1 MVCDIVCCFFIGF
14 YETPLLFVILCWGLV
29 VCPIMF
35 CAGTMVQHLLWRN
48 VVWSMLFVIIIFKW
62 KFVLCWN
69 CVEIG
74 CARTVILHNFLS
86 MMACGNC
93 KKVLP
98 VCSLRI
104 LTFCP
109 HHLVALILG
118 SGPTSN
124 MMLKYQ
130 FHADSNWCKLVIWS
144 EIEFNL

>member
-1 MVCDIVCCFFIGF
+1 MLGFCGLWHCVLFFIGF

-35 CAGTMVQHLLWRN
+35 CAGTMVQHLLWQN
-48 VVWSMLFVIIIFKW
+48 VVWSMLFVIIRFKW

-109 HHLVALILG
+109 HHLVALILAPLQIWCWNTN
-118 SGPTSN
+118 S
-124 MMLKYQ
+124 MLT
-130 FHADSNWCKLVIWS
+130 ATDAN
-144 EIEFNL
+144 